1 MEFDNKTTILKSAA
15 NFGLILGLAIVI
27 FSILVNVS
35 GWEKSNLTFL
45 AYQTFMAVGIAFGI
59 KKHRE
64 ANENGFITYPKA
76 LGLGLLIA
84 VFSGIIQAFFVYIYY
99 RYIAP
104 EEINILVQS
113 MQEVL
118 IKMGKSD
125 QEIEMASSII
135 SPAYFGFVIL
145 LKEFFKG
152 LMFSLIIAAFLKKE
166 KGIFEE

>member
-1 MEFDNKTTILKSAA
+1 
-15 NFGLILGLAIVI
+15 LAIVI

-64 ANENGFITYPKA
+64 ENENGFITYPKA

-118 IKMGKSD
+118 MKMGKSD